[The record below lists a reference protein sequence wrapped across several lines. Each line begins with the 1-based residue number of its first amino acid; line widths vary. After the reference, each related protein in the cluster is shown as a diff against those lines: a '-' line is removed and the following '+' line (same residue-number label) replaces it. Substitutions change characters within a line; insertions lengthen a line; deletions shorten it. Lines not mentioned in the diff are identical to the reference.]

1 MSMPLTVGIVGAG
14 AMGKL
19 FGARLARAAVPVTL
33 IDADRGVVETIQRH
47 GVTLTED
54 DVTSRIPVAA
64 SHADQ
69 ASGSLDAVLLFTK
82 TYHATAAIA
91 SVRHLLSPGTC
102 VLSLQNGLGNGER
115 ILAAAPDTCVAI
127 GSTTWPADATG
138 PASVRTHGFGEVRF
152 WSLDGKDHPVLHELD
167 ALLSQAGLASRL
179 DPNVK
184 TAIWE
189 KVIFNCAM
197 NPVAALTNSTV
208 GQVAACADGPAL
220 AQAIMAEGFAVAR
233 AAGLPVDEE
242 RVRATVTK
250 AYREHT
256 HHRPSMANDL
266 AHQRRT
272 EIDAIN
278 GALVDVARAHGI
290 AVPVN
295 ETLTRLLRIVD
306 SRRG

>member
-1 MSMPLTVGIVGAG
+1 MSLTVGIVGVG

-19 FGARLARAAVPVTL
+19 FGARLARAGIPVTL
-33 IDADRGVVETIQRH
+33 IDANPAVVEALRQEGI
-47 GVTLTED
+47 TLTED
-54 DVTSRIPVAA
+54 ESTSRIAVNAA
-64 SHADQ
+64 LAQ
-69 ASGSLDAVLLFTK
+69 QVTTPFDAVLLFTK
-82 TYHATAAIA
+82 TYHIAAAIA
-91 SVRHLLSPGTC
+91 SVRQLLAPRAC

-115 ILAAAPDTCVAI
+115 ILAAAPEPLVAI

-152 WSLDGKDHPVLHELD
+152 WSLDGTDHPVLHELD
-167 ALLSQAGLASRL
+167 AMLSRAGLASRL
-179 DPNVK
+179 DPEVK

-220 AQAIMAEGFAVAR
+220 AQAILAEGFAVAR
-233 AAGLPVDEE
+233 AAGVPVNEE
-242 RVRATVTK
+242 RVRATVAK

-256 HHRPSMANDL
+256 HHRPSMANDV
-266 AHQRRT
+266 AHERRT

-278 GALVDVARAHGI
+278 GALVEVAHRHGI
-290 AVPVN
+290 AAPVN
-295 ETLTRLLRIVD
+295 ETLARLVRIVD
-306 SRRG
+306 SRRS